1 MPLSLMIKPASGA
14 CNLRCAY
21 CFYCDE
27 MENRGTA
34 SYGFMNRE
42 TMEVLIRKAL
52 QQAEGSCTFGFQGG
66 EPTLWGLEYFQEFVE
81 CVKRQKRDDLEI
93 FYFIQTNG
101 YTLDDRWARFFQENR
116 FLVGVSLDGTIHT
129 HDRWRKNIRGEGT
142 FRRVM
147 EGIDSLNRY
156 RVPFNILTVVTG
168 DVARTADKV
177 YRFLRK
183 QGFDHLQFIPC
194 MDPLGGKEKSAYSLS
209 GEEYGD
215 FLCRIFDLWYDELC
229 RGEQVWIRQFDNYV
243 DMLSGYEPEA
253 CDMRGRCGKN
263 YVIEADGSVYPCD
276 FYALDQWKIGDIK
289 REGWEEIDRNREKKG
304 FLEEIFLPEEC
315 RKCPWAALCRG
326 GCRRYREGEQG
337 KHCFCA
343 AYRKFFETCGERLAR
358 LARARL

>member
-1 MPLSLMIKPASGA
+1 
-14 CNLRCAY
+14 
-21 CFYCDE
+21 
-27 MENRGTA
+27 
-34 SYGFMNRE
+34 
-42 TMEVLIRKAL
+42 
-52 QQAEGSCTFGFQGG
+52 
-66 EPTLWGLEYFQEFVE
+66 
-81 CVKRQKRDDLEI
+81 
-93 FYFIQTNG
+93 
-101 YTLDDRWARFFQENR
+101 
-116 FLVGVSLDGTIHT
+116 
-129 HDRWRKNIRGEGT
+129 
-142 FRRVM
+142 M

-156 RVPFNILTVVTG
+156 RVPFNVLTVVTG

-289 REGWEEIDRNREKKG
+289 QEGWEEINRNREKKG
-304 FLEEIFLPEEC
+304 FLEEISLPEEC
-315 RKCPWAALCRG
+315 RKCPWVTLCRG